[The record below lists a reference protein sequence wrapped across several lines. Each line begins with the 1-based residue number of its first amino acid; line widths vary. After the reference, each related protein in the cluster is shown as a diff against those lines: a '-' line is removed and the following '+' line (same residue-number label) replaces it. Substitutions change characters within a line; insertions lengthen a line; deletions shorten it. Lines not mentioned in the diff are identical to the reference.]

1 MGECTGISK
10 QEMECLFKKTMDEQT
25 LENEKVINEI
35 KACVEERESELS
47 SLTDELD
54 EQKNINKEKD
64 LEIEELKD
72 TIESQQERVKTHEA
86 LKRQCEE
93 LIKIIMK
100 QKSEMEAT
108 KNDFTTHDVVSSRN
122 EIMQK
127 EILVLKVAI
136 QQKDMD
142 IKSLNELLEIKEE
155 IISEN
160 TQTEPKQ
167 GKLTKQQDSLED
179 PELTIQNLQQKIM
192 NEQEINDQS
201 EVEIIQLR
209 MDITELEREIE
220 NKSERKL
227 STDEDSCLLE
237 TKDREIEKLKSEV
250 LKDQK
255 IIDDIKVLQRNE
267 IIEKEKEIYA
277 LNKVLK
283 EERQEWL
290 KREKEMEQLK
300 KNKAQGEP
308 INEAA
313 EDTETVTIDD
323 DYSDEEEED
332 YVLVEELD
340 KSSI

>member
-1 MGECTGISK
+1 MG
-10 QEMECLFKKTMDEQT
+10 
-25 LENEKVINEI
+25 
-35 KACVEERESELS
+35 
-47 SLTDELD
+47 
-54 EQKNINKEKD
+54 
-64 LEIEELKD
+64 
-72 TIESQQERVKTHEA
+72 
-86 LKRQCEE
+86 
-93 LIKIIMK
+93 
-100 QKSEMEAT
+100 
-108 KNDFTTHDVVSSRN
+108 
-122 EIMQK
+122 QK

-167 GKLTKQQDSLED
+167 SKLTKQQDSLED

-209 MDITELEREIE
+209 MEITGLEKEIE

-237 TKDREIEKLKSEV
+237 SKDREIEKLKSEV

-255 IIDDIKVLQRNE
+255 IIDDIKVLQRNA

-290 KREKEMEQLK
+290 KWEKEMEQLK

-308 INEAA
+308 INEG
-313 EDTETVTIDD
+313 
-323 DYSDEEEED
+323 
-332 YVLVEELD
+332 
-340 KSSI
+340 